1 MALSKP
7 IFVIIFF
14 LCTCTSRA
22 QVLLPGLVRDSMVLQ
37 RETVLNIWGW
47 SSPGEKISI
56 QFKGKNYSAK
66 ADEKGTWSRTIP
78 PQKAGGPYTMK
89 ITGKNS
95 ILLKDIL
102 IGDVWF
108 CSGQSNMVHQM
119 KLHRE
124 RYAKEI
130 ADANN
135 PQIRHFFIPTMTDL
149 TGPRSDYP
157 TGFWK
162 SANPTD
168 ILEFSAVAYFFATTI
183 YDKYKVPIGLIN
195 ASVGGTPIEAWIS
208 EAGFKTFPNQLA
220 TIEKLKDTAYVNS
233 TNRAAFVPVNTQ
245 NNDKGLA
252 SPVKWYET
260 SYVPKGW
267 HSINIPG
274 YWEDQGLR
282 DLNGVVWY
290 RKEIDIPQQMAGKS
304 GKVQMGRIVDADVF
318 YLNSQQIGTTGYQYP
333 QRRYSIPE
341 GLLKSGKNVI
351 VIRVTN
357 QQNKGGFVPDK
368 PYTIIAGPDTID
380 LKGEWQFK
388 VGEVYPPVNFN
399 TADRPRAIIAQNSP
413 AALYNAMVAPA
424 ISFKVKGFLWYQG
437 EANTGRAREYAQLLP
452 ALVSNWR
459 ERWKEK
465 DAPFIWAQ
473 LPGFMDRTYLPSES
487 QWAALREAQL
497 QSLQVPNT
505 AMAITIDLGEWNDI
519 HPDNKKD
526 VGVRMA
532 LAAKRIAYGDTG
544 VVYSGP
550 LYQSWLIEGDK
561 IIIQFKHTGS
571 GLISIDGEELSQFAI
586 AGSDAK
592 FVWAHAKIDGNK
604 VIVWSDEIKEPRYV
618 RYAWADNPEGAN
630 LYNREGLPAS
640 PFRTD

>member
-1 MALSKP
+1 MVLSKP
-7 IFVIIFF
+7 ILIIIFCS
-14 LCTCTSRA
+14 CTCIAHTQIR
-22 QVLLPGLVRDSMVLQ
+22 LPRLVRDSMVLQ
-37 RETVLNIWGW
+37 RETALNIWGW

-56 QFKGKNYSAK
+56 QFKGKNYSTK
-66 ADEKGTWSRTIP
+66 ADEKGSWSRSIP
-78 PQKAGGPYTMK
+78 AQKAGGPYTMK
-89 ITGKNS
+89 ISGKNS

-102 IGDVWF
+102 VGDVWF

-119 KLHRE
+119 KLHSE
-124 RYAKEI
+124 RYATDI
-130 ADANN
+130 ANANN

-149 TGPRSDYP
+149 AGPRPDYP

-162 SANPTD
+162 SANPKD

-183 YDKYKVPIGLIN
+183 YEKYKVPIGLIN

-208 EAGFKTFPNQLA
+208 EAGFKSFPDQLA

-233 TNRAAFVPVNTQ
+233 TNRAAFVPVNTTL
-245 NNDKGLA
+245 NDKGLT
-252 SPVKWYET
+252 SPVKWFEP

-290 RKEIDIPQQMAGKS
+290 RKEIDIPQQMAGKP
-304 GKVQMGRIVDADVF
+304 GKVQMGRIVDADVL
-318 YLNSQQIGTTGYQYP
+318 YLNGQQIGTTGYQYP
-333 QRRYSIPE
+333 QRRYPIPE
-341 GLLKSGKNVI
+341 ALLKPGKNVI

-368 PYTIIAGPDTID
+368 PYTIITGADTID

-388 VGEVYPPVNFN
+388 VGEVYPLVNFN
-399 TADRPRAIIAQNSP
+399 TSNRPRAIVAQNSP

-424 ISFKVKGFLWYQG
+424 IPFAVKGFLWYQG
-437 EANTGRAREYAQLLP
+437 ESNTGRAREYAQLLP
-452 ALVSNWR
+452 ALVNNWR
-459 ERWKEK
+459 ELWKEK
-465 DAPFIWAQ
+465 NAPFIWAQ

-497 QSLQVPNT
+497 QSLQVSNT

-532 LAAKRIAYGDTG
+532 LAAKKIAYGDTG
-544 VVYSGP
+544 IVYSGP
-550 LYQSWLIEGDK
+550 LYQSWLIEGDR
-561 IIIQFKHTGS
+561 IVIQFKNTGS
-571 GLISIDGEELSQFAI
+571 GLISIDGEELNQFAI
-586 AGSDAK
+586 AGSDAR
-592 FVWAHAKIDGNK
+592 FVWAHAKIEGNR

>member
-1 MALSKP
+1 MRIKYL
-7 IFVIIFF
+7 FNFLFF
-14 LCTCTSRA
+14 FISLQTNG
-22 QVLLPGLVRDSMVLQ
+22 QVRLPRLIRDSMILQ
-37 RETVLNIWGW
+37 RETALNIWGW

-56 QFKGKNYSAK
+56 QFNGKKYSVTADGKGK
-66 ADEKGTWSRTIP
+66 WSRTIP
-78 PQKAGGPYTMK
+78 AQKAGGPHTMK

-95 ILLKDIL
+95 IVLKNIL

-119 KLHRE
+119 RLHSE

-130 ADANN
+130 AEANN

-149 TGPRSDYP
+149 TGPRTDFP

-162 SANPTD
+162 SANPND
-168 ILEFSAVAYFFATTI
+168 VLEFSAVAYFFANNI
-183 YDKYKVPIGLIN
+183 YEKYKIPIGLIN

-208 EAGFKTFPNQLA
+208 ESGFRSFPNELA

-233 TNRAAFVPVNTQ
+233 TNRAAFVAANTKIV
-245 NNDKGLA
+245 DKGLT

-260 SYVPKGW
+260 SYMPKGW

-274 YWEDQGLR
+274 YWEDQGVR

-290 RKEIDIPQQMAGKS
+290 RKEIEVPLAMAGKP
-304 GKVQMGRIVDADVF
+304 GKIQMGRIVDADIV
-318 YLNSQQIGTTGYQYP
+318 YLNGQQVGTTSYQYP
-333 QRRYSIPE
+333 QRRYAIPP
-341 GLLKSGKNVI
+341 GLLKAGKNLM

-368 PYTIIAGPDTID
+368 PYTIIVGSDTID

-388 VGEVYPPVNFN
+388 VGEVYQPLNIN
-399 TADRPRAIIAQNSP
+399 TAGRPRAIAAQNSP

-424 ISFKVKGFLWYQG
+424 VPFKVKGFLWYQG

-452 ALVSNWR
+452 ALVNNWR
-459 ERWKEK
+459 SLWDEK
-465 DAPFIWAQ
+465 NAPFIWAQ

-532 LAAKRIAYGDTG
+532 LAAKRIAYGDTA

-550 LYQSWLIEGDK
+550 IFQSWLIEGNRIVLD
-561 IIIQFKHTGS
+561 FKHTGS
-571 GLISIDGEELSQFAI
+571 GLIANDDEDLRQFAI
-586 AGSDAK
+586 AGADGK
-592 FVWAHAKIDGNK
+592 FVWANAIIDGNK
-604 VIVWSDEIKEPRYV
+604 VIVWSEEIKDPKFV

-630 LYNREGLPAS
+630 LYNKEGLPAS